1 MRSISAK
8 VSDDLFEKIEELCSS
23 TGCNRSDL
31 IIRSLNAYFD
41 MLSIGAHI
49 SIPFSAYPDAQTQY
63 TSDDGNSEHLGNQ
76 QHTLNSSISA
86 SMYSGDQL
94 LTLIKE
100 KELIS

>member
-8 VSDDLFEKIEELCSS
+8 VSDDLFEKIEELCSAA
-23 TGCNRSDL
+23 GCNRSDL

-41 MLSIGAHI
+41 MLSISAHM